1 MRIHRSNTQIP
12 LDCIVNVMAI
22 IISLISKIPQ
32 RKVNVVFQCT
42 NVVYKYNNN
51 KGVRL
56 HSNDG
61 CKVG

>member
-1 MRIHRSNTQIP
+1 MKIHRYVDVI
-12 LDCIVNVMAI
+12 AI
-22 IISLISKIPQ
+22 LIFCISKIPQ
-32 RKVNVVFQCT
+32 TKVNVVFQCT

-56 HSNDG
+56 HSNDE

>member
-1 MRIHRSNTQIP
+1 MYYQYIFDEDVDVIAILIP
-12 LDCIVNVMAI
+12 FIIV
-22 IISLISKIPQ
+22 SKIPQ
-32 RKVNVVFQCT
+32 TKVNVVFQCT

-56 HSNDG
+56 HGNDG